1 MHRKVLER
9 FCVKC
14 GVVHDYALPQNWGTQ
29 IILSIYVKK
38 MPQKQDQK
46 NKTSKQKKNK
56 NHTTTTIKTPKR
68 QNTRAKL
75 SSVTTHVQYGRATI
89 NQ

>member
-1 MHRKVLER
+1 MNMHCIKTGE
-9 FCVKC
+9 
-14 GVVHDYALPQNWGTQ
+14 HE

-56 NHTTTTIKTPKR
+56 NHVTTIKTPKR
-68 QNTRAKL
+68 QKTQAKF
-75 SSVTTHVQYGRATI
+75 SSVTTNVQYGRATI